1 MEIKK
6 FLIGATASVIVLGA
20 TAIPAFA
27 SNSGDGSDYGSMPG
41 YSVAMDN
48 TECAGHGSFNAF
60 GKNAILGIEKV
71 HADFLSS
78 YPGPGTDGTRTGL
91 NNSGLCGNRQGNLP
105 E

>member
-60 GKNAILGIEKV
+60 GKNAFPQAENEIGESKI
-71 HADFLSS
+71 
-78 YPGPGTDGTRTGL
+78 DGVALRLFQGFSVDLRLRFCVYERT
-91 NNSGLCGNRQGNLP
+91 QLP
-105 E
+105 L